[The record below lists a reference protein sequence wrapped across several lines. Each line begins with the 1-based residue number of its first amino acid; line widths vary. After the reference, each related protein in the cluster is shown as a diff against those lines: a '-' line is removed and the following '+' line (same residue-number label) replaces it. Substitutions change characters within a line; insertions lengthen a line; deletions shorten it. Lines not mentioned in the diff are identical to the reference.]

1 MVIYYTRKGTKWYL
15 LKGGF
20 KVNIKTELLKR
31 YITDYINNQIED
43 FEIDA
48 NEITNTIALSILSE
62 IRDVIKNE
70 ELSDFDSI
78 EEIVRIFEKHKIDT
92 GFRHD
97 F

>member
-1 MVIYYTRKGTKWYL
+1 M
-15 LKGGF
+15 
-20 KVNIKTELLKR
+20 NIKTELLKR

-92 GFRHD
+92 DFRHD

>member
-1 MVIYYTRKGTKWYL
+1 M
-15 LKGGF
+15 
-20 KVNIKTELLKR
+20 NIKTELLKR